1 MKAKGWWVV
10 AGLLAANA
18 AYACPACGD
27 KLNFGGMNFDRIKPQ
42 PGRVVVLAAP
52 DSPLTGKKL
61 DIKTALERDGHEV
74 LLAQSPE
81 ELDRLSRD
89 HRPDVVVAHWS
100 DAAVTEQQLGH
111 EPGAPTVVPVAY
123 EDKDADAAKAE
134 GADRCLARA
143 DQKRGRILAEAIDKV
158 LEQRRK
164 GAPSQCVATTIASRT
179 D

>member
-1 MKAKGWWVV
+1 
-10 AGLLAANA
+10 
-18 AYACPACGD
+18 
-27 KLNFGGMNFDRIKPQ
+27 MNFDRIKPQ

-52 DSPLTGKKL
+52 DSALTGKKL

-74 LLAQSPE
+74 LSW
-81 ELDRLSRD
+81 RSRPTSSIAC
-89 HRPDVVVAHWS
+89 RVTMPRTWS
-100 DAAVTEQQLGH
+100 SLTGRMPPSTEQQLGR

-143 DQKRGRILAEAIDKV
+143 DQKRGRKLAEAIDKV

-164 GAPSQCVATTIASRT
+164 GAPSECVATTIANRT